1 MRLYIGRC
9 NVLRKLLEE
18 LKMPGALSCLGKLS
32 QTITDKDQFVIQL
45 LEAELRY
52 KKDRSMKRRMG
63 QAKFPIEKEWIEID
77 PALNPKIDF
86 KRVQK
91 HFDGDF
97 VERKKNLCLIGT
109 QGTGK
114 THCLISLGRELCRKG
129 KTVRFY
135 TACELVNVLEEA
147 KNELTLNKT
156 MKTLEKPRLLII
168 DELGFVPF
176 SENGARLLFDV
187 FSRRYERGS
196 IAVSTNLSFDK
207 WVEVFG
213 SVELTAALVDRFSHG
228 ADLIPFEGQSVRL
241 FQTKNKGIKK

>member
-1 MRLYIGRC
+1 M
-9 NVLRKLLEE
+9 KLLE
-18 LKMPGALSCLGKLS
+18 K
-32 QTITDKDQFVIQL
+32 
-45 LEAELRY
+45 
-52 KKDRSMKRRMG
+52 
-63 QAKFPIEKEWIEID
+63 
-77 PALNPKIDF
+77 PK
-86 KRVQK
+86 
-91 HFDGDF
+91 
-97 VERKKNLCLIGT
+97 
-109 QGTGK
+109 
-114 THCLISLGRELCRKG
+114 
-129 KTVRFY
+129 
-135 TACELVNVLEEA
+135 
-147 KNELTLNKT
+147 
-156 MKTLEKPRLLII
+156 LLII